1 MSSHGK
7 NTSPL
12 PPGSESSSWEFC
24 LRASL
29 DGSREAQA
37 QLLEA
42 VRPYLLAVVEDEL
55 ASALR
60 PKLAASDVVQIAVWQ
75 AWQNFG
81 DFRGQT
87 RTELIGWLRTIL
99 GHCAAGGAR
108 RYCGTAKRD
117 VRRERS
123 LDQMASEFGGA
134 LAESGNSPSGNMM
147 ASEERQRM
155 ERAVRRLSPR
165 NEQAIRLRSD
175 LGLSFEEMGVALSC
189 SANAARK
196 RWARAVKELGR
207 EFHRN
212 ETERNET
219 APS

>member
-99 GHCAAGGAR
+99 GNCAAGGAR
-108 RYCGTAKRD
+108 RYRGTAKRD

-123 LDQMASEFGGA
+123 LDQMASEFGEA

-155 ERAVRRLSPR
+155 EQAVRRLSSR

-175 LGLSFEEMGVALSC
+175 LGLSFAEMGVALSC

-207 EFHRN
+207 EIHRN

-219 APS
+219 AQS

>member
-1 MSSHGK
+1 MSSRGK

-37 QLLEA
+37 QRLEA
-42 VRPYLLAVVEDEL
+42 VRPYLLTVRGL
-55 ASALR
+55 AS
-60 PKLAASDVVQIAVWQ
+60 
-75 AWQNFG
+75 
-81 DFRGQT
+81 
-87 RTELIGWLRTIL
+87 
-99 GHCAAGGAR
+99 
-108 RYCGTAKRD
+108 
-117 VRRERS
+117 
-123 LDQMASEFGGA
+123 
-134 LAESGNSPSGNMM
+134 
-147 ASEERQRM
+147 
-155 ERAVRRLSPR
+155 R

-175 LGLSFEEMGVALSC
+175 LGLSFAEMGVALSC

-196 RWARAVKELGR
+196 LWARAVKELGR

-219 APS
+219 AKS